1 MRTTRVRV
9 IRSHVLGAGRYAEV
23 GDILDL
29 PEAVAIERVNNG
41 SCEPAPAPPEPAPEA
56 PAGEE
61 GQPSGEGQGEGE
73 GEGES
78 TDETAGGDEKSEDSG
93 DDGQDETTD
102 SAGGTPKKGRGKKE
116 KAK

>member
-1 MRTTRVRV
+1 M
-9 IRSHVLGAGRYAEV
+9 HVLGAGVFARV

-29 PEAVAIERVNNG
+29 PEHVAIERISNG

-61 GQPSGEGQGEGE
+61 GQLSGEGQGEGTDE
-73 GEGES
+73 I
-78 TDETAGGDEKSEDSG
+78 TDETADGDEGSEDSG

>member
-1 MRTTRVRV
+1 MKTTRVRI

-29 PEAVAIERVNNG
+29 PEHVAIERINNG

-61 GQPSGEGQGEGE
+61 GEGTSETTDEIADGDEE
-73 GEGES
+73 SDDS
-78 TDETAGGDEKSEDSG
+78 TDE
-93 DDGQDETTD
+93 GQDETTD
-102 SAGGTPKKGRGKKE
+102 SAAGAKKKGRGKKE